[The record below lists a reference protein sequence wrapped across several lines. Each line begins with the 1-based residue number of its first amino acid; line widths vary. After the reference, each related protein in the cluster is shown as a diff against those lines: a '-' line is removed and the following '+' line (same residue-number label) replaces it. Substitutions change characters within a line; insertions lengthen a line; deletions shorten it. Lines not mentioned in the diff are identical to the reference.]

1 MSTNPPDQP
10 ARTEAGSPEIAP
22 CGGHRPAPSLRAAL
36 MDCMHPSD
44 DAAGCAAASTLSL
57 LVSGQ
62 VLRDGEL
69 VELVVRP
76 SVWWVVFTSWRF
88 VGVCA
93 ILGLGGWLI
102 SDTLPV
108 SRRVWGELMLLAAS
122 IRLVWASLKWMSRVH
137 ILTNLR
143 VLMLSG
149 VFNATIYECPLRKV
163 ARVRLV
169 SSLRERLLLL
179 GSIEV
184 IPCEEEFPITVWQ
197 TIARPKEVNETLHA
211 AIRRAREGLG
221 KG

>member
-1 MSTNPPDQP
+1 MATNHPDRQV
-10 ARTEAGSPEIAP
+10 RTEARSPGATAYFSHAP
-22 CGGHRPAPSLRAAL
+22 MPSVPADMLTSI
-36 MDCMHPSD
+36 HPSD
-44 DAAGCAAASTLSL
+44 SAGCAAASTLSL

-76 SVWWVVFTSWRF
+76 SVWWVIFTSWRL
-88 VGVCA
+88 VGVFA
-93 ILGLGGWLI
+93 ILGLGGWLMPGA
-102 SDTLPV
+102 LPM
-108 SRRVWGELMLLAAS
+108 SRRAWGELMLLASS

-143 VLMLSG
+143 VLTLSG
-149 VFNATIYECPLRKV
+149 VFNATIYECPLRKL
-163 ARVRLV
+163 ARARLV
-169 SSLRERLLLL
+169 SSVRERLLLL

-197 TIARPKEVNETLHA
+197 TIARPKEVYETLQA
-211 AIRRAREGLG
+211 AMRRAREGLG